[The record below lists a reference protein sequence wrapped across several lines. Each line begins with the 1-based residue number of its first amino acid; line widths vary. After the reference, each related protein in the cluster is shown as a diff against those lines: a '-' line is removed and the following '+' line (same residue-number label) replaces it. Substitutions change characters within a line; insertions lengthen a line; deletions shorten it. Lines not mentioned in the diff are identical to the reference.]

1 MSIRETNM
9 SKFVLEIKIHRD
21 IDEHERI
28 FAISKQTFFLT
39 TASHISTSYTYGS
52 PSESWMFHILVL
64 YAKCLSIHLHLVTS
78 QLFFTYHLSISLL

>member
-52 PSESWMFHILVL
+52 PSES
-64 YAKCLSIHLHLVTS
+64 
-78 QLFFTYHLSISLL
+78 